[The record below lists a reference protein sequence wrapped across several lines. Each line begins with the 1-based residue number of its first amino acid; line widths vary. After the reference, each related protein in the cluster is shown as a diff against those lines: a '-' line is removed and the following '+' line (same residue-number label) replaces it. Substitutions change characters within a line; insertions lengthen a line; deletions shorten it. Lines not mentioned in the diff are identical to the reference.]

1 MSNPKLITMSQCRD
15 LRMMINQLTQGCM
28 LTEEEYKEFCIL
40 INKVLNRMEAEES
53 GRIHKN

>member
-1 MSNPKLITMSQCRD
+1 MSNAKLITMSQCRD

-40 INKVLNRMEAEES
+40 INKVLNRMEEEENE
-53 GRIHKN
+53 HKV